1 MTEKDVCLTN
11 KPTVFPVFPANRMRH
26 VRTIRGLTQQ
36 ELARRVGV
44 TQPTISYI
52 ERGDALRVKKETMKR
67 ISRALRISRRWLFDE
82 NGRLRP

>member
-1 MTEKDVCLTN
+1 MNNKDVEDLFS
-11 KPTVFPVFPANRMRH
+11 VFPENRLRH
-26 VRTIRGLTQQ
+26 ARRARNLTQQ

-52 ERGDALRVKKETMKR
+52 ERGDALRVKKEMMKR

>member
-11 KPTVFPVFPANRMRH
+11 KPNLFPIFPTNRMRH

-36 ELARRVGV
+36 ELARRVGT
-44 TQPTISYI
+44 TQATISYI
-52 ERGDALRVKKETMKR
+52 ERGDAIAVKPAMRKR
-67 ISRALRISRRWLFDE
+67 IARALGINRYWLFDE

>member
-1 MTEKDVCLTN
+1 MPNKDVDVIRAAL
-11 KPTVFPVFPANRMRH
+11 FPVFPTNRLRH
-26 VRTIRGLTQQ
+26 ARRARNLTQQ
-36 ELARRVGV
+36 ELARQVGV

-52 ERGDALRVKKETMKR
+52 ERGDALRVKPEMMRR

>member
-1 MTEKDVCLTN
+1 MTKKDVDVLRGTL
-11 KPTVFPVFPANRMRH
+11 FPVFPTNRLRYA
-26 VRTIRGLTQQ
+26 RTIRGLTQQ

-44 TQPTISYI
+44 TQPTIGNY
-52 ERGDALRVKKETMKR
+52 ERRYTQRVKPEMMRR

>member
-1 MTEKDVCLTN
+1 MPNKEVVDVIRGA
-11 KPTVFPVFPANRMRH
+11 PFDVFPTNRLRYA
-26 VRTIRGLTQQ
+26 RTIRGLTQQ

-44 TQPTISYI
+44 TQGMISYI
-52 ERGDALRVKKETMKR
+52 ERGDAQRVKKETMKR

>member
-1 MTEKDVCLTN
+1 MTNKDVLRDRASL
-11 KPTVFPVFPANRMRH
+11 FPIFPANRMRH

-36 ELARRVGV
+36 ELARHVGV

-52 ERGDALRVKKETMKR
+52 ERGDALQVKPEMMRR